1 MEPRSTQSTAV
12 SGEEHR
18 VPSLEG
24 IRGRLRFDGPRGC
37 LTMIIDDGRV
47 SLTAAHGI
55 ADCVLTAHE
64 AGDLEDIVRGKL
76 NMVTA
81 ILRGRLRV
89 IGDPLLA
96 LRVAGSMRD
105 VGRLVAPF
113 SGTDAGTGA
122 SP

>member
-1 MEPRSTQSTAV
+1 MEPGSTQSTEV
-12 SGEEHR
+12 GGEPQL

-24 IRGRLRFDGPRGC
+24 ICGRLRFDGPRGS

-47 SLTAAHGI
+47 SLSPAHGI
-55 ADCVLTAHE
+55 ADCVLTAYE
-64 AGDLEDIVRGKL
+64 ASDLEDIVSGKL

-81 ILRGRLRV
+81 ILRGRVRV

-105 VGRLVAPF
+105 VGRMVSPHT
-113 SGTDAGTGA
+113 SEAGTGA
-122 SP
+122 SS